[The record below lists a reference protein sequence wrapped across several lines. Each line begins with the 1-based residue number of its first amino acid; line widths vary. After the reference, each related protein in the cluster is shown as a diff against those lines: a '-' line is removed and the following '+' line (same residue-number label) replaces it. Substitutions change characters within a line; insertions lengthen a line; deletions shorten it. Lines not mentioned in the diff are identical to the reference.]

1 MVQTIRLWTW
11 GEIWKVWSTWSRLY
25 LFLDIFSINLGLEQ
39 DSESNIF
46 MYLIHEMELS
56 EKMIF
61 LSVFFQEE
69 EDDLFILYGYYLY
82 ISCHSYKMYTSS
94 TKYWQTMMS
103 NLFTITRK
111 RILTAFILTYVVMT
125 TSRQIQVRLFLP
137 QC

>member
-1 MVQTIRLWTW
+1 LVQTIRLWTW

-82 ISCHSYKMYTSS
+82 ISCHNYKMYTSS